1 MTAKV
6 PTAGTA
12 TVLVAS
18 NRGPV
23 SFATV
28 ADGSLVLR
36 RGGGGLVSGLRPVA
50 RSGATVCVC
59 AAMSDAD
66 RHAAAAAPDGHL
78 HRAGHDT
85 GLSLIHISEPTRLL
99 SNSYAVF
106 C

>member
-6 PTAGTA
+6 PTAGAA

-36 RGGGGLVSGLRPVA
+36 RGGGGLVAGLRPVG
-50 RSGATVCVC
+50 RCGAAVWVW

-78 HRAGHDT
+78 HRAGHNT
-85 GLSLIHISEPTRLL
+85 GGATVQMLTTVSYTHLTLPT
-99 SNSYAVF
+99 
-106 C
+106 